1 MQICET
7 GEILESV
14 EQVHREVAEQA
25 EDTADVFRDYWI
37 DIAMEPYSRLA
48 RRFTHPVVIVIQ
60 ALVYSRNCPARMVS
74 CRE

>member
-1 MQICET
+1 MEICEA
-7 GEILESV
+7 GGILESV
-14 EQVHREVAEQA
+14 EQVPREVTEQA
-25 EDTADVFRDYWI
+25 EDRAGLFRDYWI

-60 ALVYSRNCPARMVS
+60 ALVYSPNCPARMVS